1 VFSGTAAIEGL
12 KQLNWDL
19 FSIKLMR
26 ISPHTATK
34 ILVGITAAAIFFHLL
49 ILVKIIPYEITWG
62 GRLKSDAEMYVFEAI
77 SILVNAFFIFVL
89 LQKGS
94 FIRQV
99 FSQKAV
105 SIILWVFFALFVL
118 NTLGNLV
125 AETNFE
131 KGFAVLTLV
140 NAVLLWIINR
150 KR

>member
-1 VFSGTAAIEGL
+1 MKLAPSTAI
-12 KQLNWDL
+12 
-19 FSIKLMR
+19 
-26 ISPHTATK
+26 K

-49 ILVKIIPYEITWG
+49 ILVKVIPYEITWG
-62 GRLKSDAEMYVFEAI
+62 GRLQSDAEMYVFEAI
-77 SILVNAFFIFVL
+77 SILVNGFYIFVL
-89 LQKGS
+89 LQKGD
-94 FIRQV
+94 FIREI

-105 SIILWVFFALFVL
+105 GIILWVFFGLFVL

-150 KR
+150 ARE